1 VIEEVDTPLFSGSK
15 SFSSS
20 ARLVSVPKNS
30 TSRRLITIEPL
41 LNQFIQQ
48 GLRTT
53 LIDSI
58 DTCGILSCC
67 LALSDQSKNQKLALE
82 GSRYANWSTLDLKSA
97 SDLMSL
103 KLVKS
108 VFRHRP
114 YFLGAVLK
122 CRTPG
127 VVNDSVVHTIQ
138 KFGGMGNAL
147 TFPIQSIVFT
157 ALAITAIIDLK
168 GQAPSYRNVKRAA
181 KCIRVYGDDIIV
193 KTEYARQ
200 VAIWIT
206 NAGLIVNERKSF
218 FDGYF
223 KESCGV
229 DAYKG
234 VDVTPLYCR
243 FRPDTTSLE
252 ANILEQMVAFSN
264 NAWMR
269 GYYNLATLISEE
281 VERRLGRRLPYV
293 SRDSGMLGWH
303 CRRDVMT
310 PHRWDRNIQCFVTKA
325 LTSVSLKRKDV
336 IDGYAALLKFFHVPL
351 LGRPPKHLQQS
362 SRRFQLRSV
371 WKWVPTRVSE

>member
-1 VIEEVDTPLFSGSK
+1 
-15 SFSSS
+15 
-20 ARLVSVPKNS
+20 
-30 TSRRLITIEPL
+30 
-41 LNQFIQQ
+41 
-48 GLRTT
+48 
-53 LIDSI
+53 
-58 DTCGILSCC
+58 
-67 LALSDQSKNQKLALE
+67 
-82 GSRYANWSTLDLKSA
+82 
-97 SDLMSL
+97 
-103 KLVKS
+103 
-108 VFRHRP
+108 
-114 YFLGAVLK
+114 
-122 CRTPG
+122 
-127 VVNDSVVHTIQ
+127 
-138 KFGGMGNAL
+138 MGNAL